1 LKSEREISYAQSK
14 SASEG
19 KSPMPIQ
26 SDKATRPF
34 SLNLKAALLGLV
46 GAALLCSC
54 AAETVQGEGPLKR
67 EERTLNAFQAVDVSQ
82 SFIVEIET
90 GKPQSIAV
98 EADENLLPLI
108 DTQVVDNTLKIANKP
123 GKTLSSNNP
132 IKVFLSL
139 PSLQNV
145 DAKGASRL
153 VITGIQGDQLKLNLE
168 GGHQVRMVGG
178 VLQNLQIKASG
189 AAQLESLM
197 LKAQNVDIQL
207 SGAASARIRAEKKL
221 KVSAAGA
228 CKLEYKGTPEITQN
242 LTGMSVLRKL

>member
-1 LKSEREISYAQSK
+1 MSK
-14 SASEG
+14 
-19 KSPMPIQ
+19 Q
-26 SDKATRPF
+26 SDKVTRPF
-34 SLNLKAALLGLV
+34 SFNLKVALLGLL
-46 GAALLCSC
+46 GAALLSSC
-54 AAETVQGEGPLKR
+54 ASDTVQGEGPLKR
-67 EERTLNAFQAVDVSQ
+67 EERTLAAFQALDVSQ

-90 GKPQSIAV
+90 GKPQRIAV
-98 EADENLLPLI
+98 EADENLVPLI

-123 GKTLSSNNP
+123 GKVLSSNNP
-132 IKVFLSL
+132 IKIFLSL
-139 PSLQNV
+139 PSLQGV
-145 DAKGASRL
+145 HAKGASRL
-153 VITGIQGDQLKLNLE
+153 VITGLQGDQLKLNLE

-178 VLQNLQIKASG
+178 VLNDLHIRASG

-221 KVSAAGA
+221 KVTAAGA